1 MHFSYE
7 KPREEAIKEMKNFLV
22 NEEFTILEF
31 APEDGFILTDYKSF
45 DWGEGRRLLAVSV
58 HIHDKMTIN
67 GMGKMDIPV
76 SGIGEDEELLK
87 IKTFDRNS
95 KNNPF
100 VNCPGGQSTVRT
112 SSENIFSKQYP
123 NDLSLIHI

>member
-1 MHFSYE
+1 MVMHFSYE
-7 KPREEAIKEMKNFLV
+7 KPREDAIKEMKNFLV

-76 SGIGEDEELLK
+76 SGIGADEELLK
-87 IKTFDRNS
+87 IKTLDRLPH
-95 KNNPF
+95 KI
-100 VNCPGGQSTVRT
+100 QSRT
-112 SSENIFSKQYP
+112 LFTLVEPLDSLGYKQLNHWP
-123 NDLSLIHI
+123 

>member
-1 MHFSYE
+1 MVMHFSYE
-7 KPREEAIKEMKNFLV
+7 KSREEALKEMKIFLM

-45 DWGEGRRLLAVSV
+45 DWGQGKRLLAVSV

-76 SGIGEDEELLK
+76 SGIGENDELLK
-87 IKTFDRNS
+87 IKTFDRLPY
-95 KNNPF
+95 KI
-100 VNCPGGQSTVRT
+100 QRRT
-112 SSENIFSKQYP
+112 LFTLIDPLDSLGYKQLNHWP
-123 NDLSLIHI
+123 

>member
-7 KPREEAIKEMKNFLV
+7 KPRKEAIKEMKDFLV

-45 DWGEGRRLLAVSV
+45 DWGEGQRLLAVSV
-58 HIHDKMTIN
+58 HIHDKITIN

-76 SGIGEDEELLK
+76 SGIGENDELLK
-87 IKTFDRNS
+87 IKIFDRLPY
-95 KNNPF
+95 KI
-100 VNCPGGQSTVRT
+100 QSRT
-112 SSENIFSKQYP
+112 LFTLIEP
-123 NDLSLIHI
+123 LDSLGYKRLNHWP

>member
-1 MHFSYE
+1 MVMHFSYE
-7 KPREEAIKEMKNFLV
+7 KPREEVIKEMKNFLV

-76 SGIGEDEELLK
+76 SGIGADEELLK
-87 IKTFDRNS
+87 IKTLDRLPY
-95 KNNPF
+95 KI
-100 VNCPGGQSTVRT
+100 QSRT
-112 SSENIFSKQYP
+112 LFTLVEPLDSLGYKQLNHWP
-123 NDLSLIHI
+123 

>member
-1 MHFSYE
+1 MVMHFSYE
-7 KPREEAIKEMKNFLV
+7 KPREEVIKEMKNFLV

-76 SGIGEDEELLK
+76 SGIGADEELLK
-87 IKTFDRNS
+87 IKTLDRLPH
-95 KNNPF
+95 KI
-100 VNCPGGQSTVRT
+100 QSRT
-112 SSENIFSKQYP
+112 LFTLVEPLDSLGYKQLNHWP
-123 NDLSLIHI
+123 